1 MRFAHDATRWP
12 VFIRH
17 FLITRCRCSILSLQR
32 QRRCTSESD
41 RERSKMIYQKT
52 LQTILLITL
61 LSAIVQTG
69 CNKTPPANAS
79 ANSSPTPPPAQNSAI
94 QLEIVAPQ
102 SIAGVIPATGKILV
116 PENRVA
122 VIGPVNEGRIV
133 HLYAGQ
139 GTRVRKGQKLA
150 DLESADID
158 QAEADYLKALADY
171 ENALRSSAAEVKLA
185 QENYDRAKLLYEQK
199 ITAGKNLQAAE
210 HDLEVAKAAAEN
222 SINGTNAAL
231 IAARRH
237 LLILGLKD
245 PAIDALSKRS
255 DLAATFSLNSPIDGI
270 VVERNATVGA
280 SVGTDANVFKII
292 DLSQVWIDANV
303 FEKDLQQIRPGQEVK
318 LTVPAFPASTFTGRV
333 IFVDSV
339 VDPDTRTVKVRTEVA
354 NPDGRLKPDMFANVQ
369 IVTDVNRAAISIP
382 ESAVLNDE
390 GKSVVFVAERDGYK
404 KRQVQPGIHNND
416 RVEIVD
422 GLNAGDKVVVKGNYL
437 LLQNK
442 PGE

>member
-1 MRFAHDATRWP
+1 MNR
-12 VFIRH
+12 
-17 FLITRCRCSILSLQR
+17 
-32 QRRCTSESD
+32 
-41 RERSKMIYQKT
+41 KT
-52 LQTILLITL
+52 LQTFLLLTL
-61 LSAIVQTG
+61 LAAVQIG
-69 CNKTPPANAS
+69 CNKTPPASSATAKSSPAPAS
-79 ANSSPTPPPAQNSAI
+79 AASNAI
-94 QLEIVAPQ
+94 VTEIVSPQ
-102 SIAGVIPATGKILV
+102 SIAGVIPATGKILI
-116 PENRVA
+116 PENHVA

-133 HLYAGQ
+133 RLYAGQ

-171 ENALRSSAAEVKLA
+171 ENAVRSSAAEVKLA
-185 QENYDRAKLLYEQK
+185 QESYDRNKLLYEQK
-199 ITAGKNLQAAE
+199 ITAGKNLQSAE
-210 HDLEVAKAAAEN
+210 HDLEVAKAAGE
-222 SINGTNAAL
+222 SSVNGTKAAL
-231 IAARRH
+231 TAARRH
-237 LLILGLKD
+237 LLILGIND
-245 PAIDALSKRS
+245 ATIDSLAKKT

-303 FEKDLQQIRPGQEVK
+303 FEKDLQRVKTGQEVK
-318 LTVPAFPASTFTGRV
+318 LTVPAFPQTMFTGRV

-382 ESAVLNDE
+382 QSAVLNDE
-390 GKSVVFVAERDGYK
+390 GKSIVFVAEGDGYK
-404 KRQVQPGIHNND
+404 KRQVQPGIQNND

-422 GLNAGDKVVVKGNYL
+422 GLSAGDKVVVKGNYL
-437 LLQNK
+437 LLEQSR
-442 PGE
+442 PGQ